1 MGAWDLLLT
10 GLVILLG
17 LCGVL
22 LPGVPGSWL
31 VWAGVLWWALKD
43 PQPLAWAVLVGA
55 TVVLLLSRAVRWA
68 LPTRRKRRDEA
79 MRRLTSYGGA
89 GAVLGFVVVPVLG
102 AIPGFLGGIYLAE
115 RLRLGRHGEAMASL
129 RTAMRHGG
137 ADLLT
142 ELFACLLITGAWLGA
157 VLAG

>member
-1 MGAWDLLLT
+1 MGAWNLLLS

-22 LPGVPGSWL
+22 LPGMPGSWL

-43 PQPLAWAVLVGA
+43 PQPLSWAVLVGA
-55 TVVLLLSRAVRWA
+55 TVVLLLSQAVRWT
-68 LPTRRKRRDEA
+68 LPP
-79 MRRLTSYGGA
+79 RRLGRDDAGRRITAYAGA
-89 GAVLGFVVVPVLG
+89 GAFLGFVLVPVLG
-102 AIPGFLGGIYLAE
+102 AIPGFMGGIYLAE
-115 RLRLGRHGEAMASL
+115 RLRLGRHGEAMAAL
-129 RTAMRHGG
+129 RTAMRSGG
-137 ADLLT
+137 TGVLT